1 MICFRTDDE
10 VMVIKQLVDVWDLL
24 RDNENIT
31 RGQVSSNIVE
41 ALFLRRST
49 LKYKHLER
57 SSYTPS
63 PSNNSSNLGNPL
75 QLIAMR
81 SNPSQ

>member
-10 VMVIKQLVDVWDLL
+10 VMVTKQLLDVWDLL

-41 ALFLRRST
+41 ALFHS
-49 LKYKHLER
+49 KINVE
-57 SSYTPS
+57 
-63 PSNNSSNLGNPL
+63 
-75 QLIAMR
+75 I
-81 SNPSQ
+81 